1 MALLPK
7 LRYKFNGIRI
17 PTVLFEF
24 WQNDLKVQCL
34 WTAKETKK
42 EMISGVTK
50 WDLCELT
57 HLVKLKY

>member
-1 MALLPK
+1 MELEFQQFCL
-7 LRYKFNGIRI
+7 FQ
-17 PTVLFEF
+17 TVYSKQFEF
-24 WQNDLKVQCL
+24 WQNGLKVQCL
-34 WTAKETKK
+34 WTAKETQK